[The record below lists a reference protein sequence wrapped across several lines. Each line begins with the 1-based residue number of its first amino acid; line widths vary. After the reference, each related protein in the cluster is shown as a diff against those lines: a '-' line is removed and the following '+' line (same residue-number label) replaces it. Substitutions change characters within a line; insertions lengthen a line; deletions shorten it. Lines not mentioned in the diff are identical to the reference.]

1 MSPTTSSVEERLAEL
16 ARAVERLEGRV
27 AALEKAPTAARRA
40 ASPAAAGA
48 AGQRSGAAQEEWD
61 ASQVTRAL
69 SLGGR
74 TLLVLAGAFVLRAL
88 TDSGRIPAWMG
99 VALGF
104 LYAGAWI
111 AMADRASRAGEALSA
126 GFHAAAAVV
135 IGFPLLFEG
144 ATRFRLFS
152 PGGAAAMLGA
162 LTGVALLV
170 ASLRGMRAQAWIVT
184 AGGALTALGLMA
196 SSGALVPGALY
207 LALLGAATLWIGY
220 VRDWTLLRW
229 PVAVIADLVAL
240 LVAVHSLDRGS
251 EEGPASALLVLAAL
265 VALYLG
271 SIATR
276 TLYMARKVVPF
287 EMLQTAAVL
296 AVGIG
301 GAVWVALRTG
311 LGQAGFG
318 VAAIAFGAA
327 AYAVAFAFV
336 ARQRIR
342 ENFYFYTTVG
352 IVLVVA
358 GVALLLGEPGRSLA
372 FSALTLALAE
382 LSRRQRSRTLASHAA
397 AYALS
402 AALASGLVAGAFSAL
417 FVGGTISWSPGL
429 AGVAALLAAA
439 GCAWVTGRVPR
450 TGPLERIPPLVVE
463 LVVLLGA
470 AAAAVAWLAPVV
482 AGSGAG
488 TSPGALAT
496 LRTAALVAAVFGATL
511 AGRTPAFDEAAWLAY
526 PLLGVGGL
534 KILLEDLPRGRP
546 ASLVLG
552 FAFYGLALILV
563 PRLRARKPAPA
574 GGDGGKVAGAGA
586 HEP

>member
-1 MSPTTSSVEERLAEL
+1 MPATTSSVEERLSEL

-27 AALEKAPTAARRA
+27 AALERGAPRRA
-40 ASPAAAGA
+40 PSPGAAAGA
-48 AGQRSGAAQEEWD
+48 RPSGAEEEWD

-99 VALGF
+99 VGLGF
-104 LYAGAWI
+104 AYAGAWI
-111 AMADRASRAGEALSA
+111 AMADRAARAGQALSA

-152 PGGAAAMLGA
+152 PAGAVATLGA

-170 ASLRGMRAQAWIVT
+170 ASRRGMRAQAWIVS

-196 SSGALVPGALY
+196 ASGALVPGALY

-229 PVAVIADLVAL
+229 PVALVADLVAL
-240 LVAVHSLDRGS
+240 LVAVHAVDRGS
-251 EEGPASALLVLAAL
+251 SEGPGAALLVQATL
-265 VALYLG
+265 VAVYLG

-276 TLYMARKVVPF
+276 TLYMGRKVVPF
-287 EMLQTAAVL
+287 EMVQTGAVL

-311 LGQAGFG
+311 LGHAGFG
-318 VAAIAFGAA
+318 VAALLFGAVS
-327 AYAVAFAFV
+327 YAVAFAFV

-342 ENFYFYTTVG
+342 ENFYFYTSVG

-358 GVALLLGEPGRSLA
+358 GVALLLGEPARSIAFGVLA
-372 FSALTLALAE
+372 VILAVA
-382 LSRRQRSRTLASHAA
+382 SRRQRSRTLASHAA
-397 AYALS
+397 AYALA
-402 AALASGLVAGAFSAL
+402 AALASGLVAGSVGAL
-417 FVGGTISWSPGL
+417 FVGGAVSWSPGPGALAALL
-429 AGVAALLAAA
+429 AGVA
-439 GCAWVTGRVPR
+439 CAWITGDVPR
-450 TGPLERIPPLVVE
+450 TSVLERIPPLAVD
-463 LVVLLGA
+463 LAVLLGSA
-470 AAAAVAWLAPVV
+470 ATAVAWLAPVV
-482 AGSGAG
+482 AGTGAA

-496 LRTAALVAAVFGATL
+496 LRTGALVGAVLAAAF
-511 AGRTPAFDEAAWLAY
+511 AGRRAAFGEAAWLAY
-526 PLLGVGGL
+526 PLLGIGGL

-552 FAFYGLALILV
+552 FALYGLALILV
-563 PRLRARKPAPA
+563 PRLRARKAA
-574 GGDGGKVAGAGA
+574 VAGASAVGTA
-586 HEP
+586 TGHEP